1 MWAILMIVLFF
12 SAFAGIIYLI
22 NRIGK
27 FGFLNKIT
35 KGKKWLRILIS
46 AVLVCGITVI
56 LWVAW
61 GSMNAIVCI
70 MHLIIFWLIS
80 DGIFALIKKRRKRS
94 LKRYYAG
101 AVALVFTIGYLGS
114 GWYLAHHVW
123 ETDYQIQT
131 DKEVGSLRVAV
142 FADSHVGTTFH
153 GEGFAEHMKTIEEQH
168 PDVVLI
174 VGDFVDDD
182 TTKEDM
188 IACCKALGELD
199 TTYGVYYVFGN
210 HDKGYYPPEYRGYDG
225 NDLIVELEK
234 NQVHVLQ
241 DEVEL
246 IADKFYIIGRQDKSE
261 EYAEKRATMEEL
273 TANLDPDKFS
283 IVLDHQPQD
292 YAAQQNVNV
301 DLVLSGHTHGGQLFP
316 LMTIE
321 NLTKMTPDD
330 RVYGYEQRENTNFI
344 VTSGISDW
352 AIKFK
357 TGCKSEYL
365 MIDIERKLKRCI

>member
-70 MHLIIFWLIS
+70 LHLIIFWLIS
-80 DGIFALIKKRRKRS
+80 DGIFALIKKRRKKS

-101 AVALVFTIGYLGS
+101 AVALVFIIGYLGS

-357 TGCKSEYL
+357 TGCKSGCKSEYL
-365 MIDIERKLKRCI
+365 MIDIEGK

>member
-114 GWYLAHHVW
+114 GWDLAHQ
-123 ETDYQIQT
+123 TDYQIQT

-365 MIDIERKLKRCI
+365 MIDIERK

>member
-70 MHLIIFWLIS
+70 LHLIIFWLIS
-80 DGIFALIKKRRKRS
+80 DGIFALIKKRRKKS

-174 VGDFVDDD
+174 VGDFADDD

-365 MIDIERKLKRCI
+365 MIDIEGK

>member
-70 MHLIIFWLIS
+70 LHLIIFWLIS
-80 DGIFALIKKRRKRS
+80 DGIFALIKKRRKKS

-225 NDLIVELEK
+225 NDLIVKLEK

-365 MIDIERKLKRCI
+365 MIDIERK